1 VAVAALHHSL
11 WKVLHRSVRPE
22 ENLHSQLT
30 LLRLRS
36 TVLENPA
43 VSTLRDLARALHQR
57 WLALS
62 FARRFYRQAR
72 DPGSAG
78 VSLRIHAP
86 AQDLTEFLIRRSLPP
101 RIHALV
107 QLRIASQLASIA
119 ETKLRSQICRD
130 HGWSSEQI
138 GAVLLGNTN
147 VDFSEAEKLI
157 LRYAEDMTR
166 TPIDVDLQVVKQLR
180 LHFSQSDVV
189 ELTASIAHENF
200 RIRFA
205 EAHGKLR

>member
-1 VAVAALHHSL
+1 
-11 WKVLHRSVRPE
+11 VRPE
-22 ENLHSQLT
+22 DDLHSQLT

-72 DPGSAG
+72 DTDSSTG
-78 VSLRIHAP
+78 VSSRKPVP
-86 AQDLTEFLIRRSLPP
+86 AQDVTEFLIRRSLPP
-101 RIHALV
+101 RIHVLV

-138 GAVLLGNTN
+138 GAALLGKTN
-147 VDFSEAEKLI
+147 ADFSEAERLV

-166 TPIDVDLQVVKQLR
+166 TPIDVDPQVVRQLR
-180 LHFSQSDVV
+180 LHFSQADVV